1 VATKILVVDDEQLI
15 RESLVFILNK
25 ENYDVDEAENG
36 MVALEKIRKESYDVV
51 ITDIEM
57 PELKGVEL
65 LKKIRE
71 VSPQT
76 FVVMITAYGSLD
88 TAIAALRNG
97 AYDYILKPLEF
108 DDLLHRIGR
117 MVEHKKLILEN
128 TSLRQELHR
137 EYDFQ
142 NIVGNSHAMKKV
154 FDLIKKVAKTD
165 GTVLITGK
173 SGTGKEIVARA
184 IHYNSNRA
192 SGRFVAINSGA
203 IVETLFESEL
213 FGHKRGSFTGAVS
226 DKEGLFKIANGGTI
240 FLDEVGEIPLH
251 LQVKLLRVIEEK
263 EILPVGST
271 NTIKTDVRIIAASN
285 RNLTELVEEGKFRED
300 LFYRLNIVEIHLPPL
315 EERKEDISY
324 LIQHF
329 IMKHSKQMGKLV
341 RGATNEVVRILMN
354 HKWRGQVREL
364 ENIIER
370 ALIFADGEFITV
382 NDLPEEFK
390 TKGSS
395 ALVFESGKLK
405 DRVKEFERSY
415 IEQQLEL
422 NNQDKEKASKILG
435 ISVSS
440 LYRKIEELGI
450 DKQK

>member
-1 VATKILVVDDEQLI
+1 VSIKILVVDDEILI

-25 ENYDVDEAENG
+25 ENYDVDEAGNG
-36 MVALEKIRKESYDVV
+36 MIALEKIKKESYDLV

-71 VSPQT
+71 ISPQT

-88 TAIAALRNG
+88 TAIIALRNG
-97 AYDYILKPLEF
+97 AYDYILKPIEF
-108 DDLLHRIGR
+108 DDLLHRIKR
-117 MVEHKKLILEN
+117 MGEHRKLILEN

-142 NIVGNSHAMKKV
+142 NIVGNSPAMKKV
-154 FDLIKKVAKTD
+154 FDLIKKVAKSD

-184 IHYNSNRA
+184 IHYNSNRVM
-192 SGRFVAINSGA
+192 GRFVAINCGA

-240 FLDEVGEIPLH
+240 FLDEVSEIPLH

-271 NTIKTDVRIIAASN
+271 NSIQTDVRIIAASN
-285 RNLTELVEEGKFRED
+285 ESLHESVEKGLFRDD
-300 LFYRLNIVEIHLPPL
+300 LFYRLNIVEIHLPSL
-315 EERKEDISY
+315 EERKEDISF

-329 IMKHSKQMGKLV
+329 IIKHSKQVGKLI
-341 RGATNEVVRILMN
+341 RGATNDVVRILMN
-354 HKWRGQVREL
+354 HKYRGQVREL

-370 ALIFADGEFITV
+370 ALIFSDGEYITL
-382 NDLPEEFK
+382 NDLPEELRGRNIS
-390 TKGSS
+390 TKIPETGY
-395 ALVFESGKLK
+395 LK
-405 DRVKEFERSY
+405 DRVKDFERVY
-415 IEQQLEL
+415 IEEQLQL
-422 NNQDKEKASKILG
+422 HSQDKEKTAKVLG
-435 ISVSS
+435 MSVSS
-440 LYRKIEELGI
+440 LYRKIEDLGI
-450 DKQK
+450 EKSK

>member
-36 MVALEKIRKESYDVV
+36 SLALEKIRKESYDLV

-76 FVVMITAYGSLD
+76 FVVIITAYGSLD

-108 DDLLHRIGR
+108 DDLLHRIRR
-117 MVEHKKLILEN
+117 MAEHKKLILEN
-128 TSLRQELHR
+128 ISLRQELHR

-240 FLDEVGEIPLH
+240 FLDEVSEIPLH

-285 RNLTELVEEGKFRED
+285 RSLTELVEEGKFRED

-370 ALIFADGEFITV
+370 SLIFADGEFITI

-395 ALVFESGKLK
+395 AMLSESGKLK

-422 NNQDKEKASKILG
+422 NNQDKEKASEILG

-450 DKQK
+450 EKQK

>member
-36 MVALEKIRKESYDVV
+36 SLALEKIRKESYDLV

-76 FVVMITAYGSLD
+76 FVVIITAYGSLD
-88 TAIAALRNG
+88 TAIAALRSG

-108 DDLLHRIGR
+108 DDLLHRIRR
-117 MVEHKKLILEN
+117 MAEHKKLILEN
-128 TSLRQELHR
+128 ISLRQELHR

-240 FLDEVGEIPLH
+240 FLDEVSEIPLH

-285 RNLTELVEEGKFRED
+285 RSLTELVEEGKFRED

-370 ALIFADGEFITV
+370 SLIFADGEFITI

-390 TKGSS
+390 TKESS
-395 ALVFESGKLK
+395 AMLSESGKLK

-422 NNQDKEKASKILG
+422 NNQDKEKASEILG

-450 DKQK
+450 EKQK

>member
-108 DDLLHRIGR
+108 DDLLHRISR

-251 LQVKLLRVIEEK
+251 LQVKLLRVIE